1 MLEWGMNAGR
11 FWSAGNKYN
20 KGVFKMA
27 EKITFDY
34 SKAMSFIGE
43 NELLP
48 MEKLVGDA
56 KEVLVGRT
64 GAGNDFLGWIDL
76 PVNYDKEEF
85 ERIQKA
91 AEKIKADSEVLVVI
105 GIGGSYLGARA
116 AIEFLRHGFYNMVSK
131 EIRKTPEIY
140 FVGNSI
146 SSTYLA
152 QLIDVIG
159 DRDYSVH
166 IISKSGT
173 TTEPAIA
180 FRIFKEMLEKKYGK
194 EEAAKR
200 IYATTDKA
208 RGALKNLA
216 TEEGYES
223 FVVPDD
229 VGGRFSVLTAVG
241 LLPIAVSGADV
252 SKLMEGA
259 AAGRKRAMEAD
270 FAENDALKYA
280 AVRNILLR
288 KGKLVEIL
296 ANYEPSLHYVSEWWK
311 QLYGES
317 EGKDQKGIFPASVD
331 LTTDLHSMGQ
341 FIQDGSRIMF
351 ETVMNV
357 EKPRCELVIG
367 EEPTDL
373 DGLNYLAGKTVD
385 FVNKSAM
392 NGTILAHTDGN
403 VPNLVINIP
412 EQNEYY
418 LGELFYFFEF
428 ACGVSGYLL
437 GVNPFNQPGVESYKR
452 NMFAL
457 LGKPGYEKEREE
469 LLKRL

>member
-1 MLEWGMNAGR
+1 MA
-11 FWSAGNKYN
+11 NK
-20 KGVFKMA
+20 V
-27 EKITFDY
+27 TFDY
-34 SKAMSFIGE
+34 SKASSFIQE
-43 NELLP
+43 HEMEYMSELAAQAKD
-48 MEKLVGDA
+48 KLVA
-56 KEVLVGRT
+56 KT

-76 PVNYDKEEF
+76 PVDYDKEEF
-85 ERIQKA
+85 ARIKKA
-91 AEKIKADSEVLVVI
+91 AEQIRSDSEVLLVI

-116 AIEFLRHGFYNMVSK
+116 AIDFLGHSFANVVSK
-131 EIRKTPEIY
+131 ELRKSPEIY
-140 FVGNSI
+140 YVGNSI
-146 SSTYLA
+146 SSTYLKD
-152 QLIDVIG
+152 LIDVVG
-159 DRDYSVH
+159 DRDFS
-166 IISKSGT
+166 INMISKSGT

-180 FRIFKEMLEKKYGK
+180 FRVFKEILENKYGK
-194 EEAAKR
+194 EGAAKR

-241 LLPIAVSGADV
+241 LLPIAVSGADID
-252 SKLMEGA
+252 KLMEGA
-259 AAGRKRAMEAD
+259 QAGRKEAL
-270 FAENDALKYA
+270 ENDFKDNGALQYA

-288 KGKLVEIL
+288 KGKAIEVL

-317 EGKDQKGIFPASVD
+317 EGKDQRGIFPASVD

-341 FIQDGSRIMF
+341 FIQDGNRILF
-351 ETVMNV
+351 ETVLNV
-357 EKPRCELVIG
+357 ETSREELIIN
-367 EEPTDL
+367 EEPVDL

-385 FVNKSAM
+385 FINKCAM

-403 VPNLVINIP
+403 VPNLMVTVP
-412 EQNEYY
+412 QQNEFY
-418 LGELFYFFEF
+418 LGQLFYFFEF

-437 GVNPFNQPGVESYKR
+437 GVNPFNQPGVESYKA

-469 LLKRL
+469 LMKRL

>member
-1 MLEWGMNAGR
+1 MA
-11 FWSAGNKYN
+11 NK
-20 KGVFKMA
+20 V
-27 EKITFDY
+27 TFDY
-34 SKAMSFIGE
+34 SKATGFIQEHEVEYMS
-43 NELLP
+43 ELVAQAKD
-48 MEKLVGDA
+48 KLV
-56 KEVLVGRT
+56 KKS

-76 PVNYDKEEF
+76 PVDYDKEEF
-85 ERIQKA
+85 ARIQKA
-91 AEKIKADSEVLVVI
+91 AEKIREDSEVLLVI

-116 AIEFLRHGFYNMVSK
+116 AIEFLGHSFANIVSK
-131 EIRKTPEIY
+131 ETRKSPEIY

-146 SSTYLA
+146 SSTYIHDLM
-152 QLIDVIG
+152 DVVG
-159 DRDYSVH
+159 DRDFS
-166 IISKSGT
+166 INMISKSGT

-180 FRIFKEMLEKKYGK
+180 FRVFKEILEKKYGK

-241 LLPIAVSGADV
+241 LLPIAVSGIDITE
-252 SKLMEGA
+252 LMEGA
-259 AAGRKRAMEAD
+259 QAGRKAALEND
-270 FAENDALKYA
+270 FAQNDALQYA
-280 AVRNILLR
+280 AVRNLLLR
-288 KGKLVEIL
+288 KGKTVEIL

-341 FIQDGSRIMF
+341 FIQDGNRILF
-351 ETVMNV
+351 ETVLNV
-357 EKPRCELVIG
+357 EESRSEIVMN
-367 EEPTDL
+367 EEPVDL

-385 FVNKSAM
+385 FINKSAM

-403 VPNLVINIP
+403 VPNLMVKIP
-412 EQNEYY
+412 KQNAYY
-418 LGELFYFFEF
+418 LGQLFYFFEF
-428 ACGVSGYLL
+428 ACGISGYLL
-437 GVNPFNQPGVESYKR
+437 GVNPFNQPGVESYKK

-457 LGKPGYEKEREE
+457 LGKPGYEEEREA